1 MALSPPQITAA
12 DWLFDPAAQ
21 AVFSAIE
28 AGGHGARAV
37 GGSVR
42 NALLGLPVRDVD
54 IATSAT
60 PDEVMRLAAA
70 ACLET
75 VATGIDHGTVTV
87 ISAGVPYEVTTLR
100 RDVETF
106 GRKARIAF
114 STDWVEDARRRDFTI
129 NAIYCDRSGTIHDP
143 LGGYADIEARRVRFI
158 GDAHA
163 RIRED
168 YLRILRFFRFTAE
181 YGHGE
186 KGHGEPDASGLAAC
200 MEERGGLALVSAE
213 RIRAELMKLL
223 VAPGALAAVRA
234 MTDGGITGLI
244 VAEAPDVAMLAR
256 LVDIETALGLG
267 PDPVLR
273 LAALTAREAADGVR
287 LKERLRLSSAEADE
301 LTAVAGH
308 LSEDIAYDPASD
320 EHLARAHLYRLG
332 ARNWSKRGLLVW
344 AHVAAEPGD
353 SARRHRLELPRRWTP
368 PVLPVR
374 GADVIARGVASGP
387 AVGHVIERFE
397 QTWIAADFPSEPALI
412 EARLAEAIAAYSSGG
427 AA

>member
-1 MALSPPQITAA
+1 MRPSPPTLCDA
-12 DWLFDPAAQ
+12 DWLFAATAQ
-21 AVFSAIE
+21 AVFRAIE

-54 IATSAT
+54 IATTAT
-60 PDEVMRLAAA
+60 PDEVTQLAAA
-70 ACLET
+70 AGLKT
-75 VATGIDHGTVTV
+75 VATGICHGTVTV
-87 ISAGVPYEVTTLR
+87 VSGGVPYEVTTLR

-114 STDWVEDARRRDFTI
+114 SADWAEDARRRDFTI
-129 NAIYCDRSGTIHDP
+129 NALYCDRGGAIHDP

-186 KGHGEPDASGLAAC
+186 GGHGQPDAEGLAAC
-200 MEERGGLALVSAE
+200 VGERGGLALISAE

-223 VAPGALAAVRA
+223 AAPGALPAVRA
-234 MTDGGITGLI
+234 MTDGGITTLI

-256 LVDIETALGLG
+256 LVDVAALGLA

-273 LAALTAREAADGVR
+273 LAALAAREPADGPR

-301 LTAVAGH
+301 LTSVAGH
-308 LSEDIAYDPASD
+308 LTADIAYDPASD

-332 ARNWSKRGLLVW
+332 SRIWSKRGLLVW

-353 SARRHRLELPRRWTP
+353 AARRHRLELPLRWTP

-387 AVGHVIERFE
+387 AVGRTIERFE
-397 QTWIAADFPSEPALI
+397 RVWIDAGFPSDPALI
-412 EARLAEAIAAYSSGG
+412 EARLAEAIAAECC
-427 AA
+427 